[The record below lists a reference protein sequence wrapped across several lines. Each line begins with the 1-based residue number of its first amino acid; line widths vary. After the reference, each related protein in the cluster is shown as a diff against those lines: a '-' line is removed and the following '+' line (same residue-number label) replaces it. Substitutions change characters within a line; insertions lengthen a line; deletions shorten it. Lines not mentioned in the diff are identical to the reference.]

1 MEEREMEKKRKYT
14 KRHWL
19 IGGVGVL
26 AAAILLGNPM
36 SVSAEEIPQE
46 QGNSV
51 AGQNSDL
58 YYLSVG
64 NVILVN
70 KNQTTGHTY
79 EGVTFDSQ
87 TNTVTLN
94 NVDIKADP
102 DQMNRE
108 WEGVLDAFTAE
119 AGASGTDL
127 TIQLVGENQISYT
140 KPLQK
145 DVHGVGHN
153 IMGVYA
159 FSDVTIQGEG
169 SLDIFCDGDAD
180 RGIRVA
186 STSAFCGNDIFNP
199 TEFRIEGSTV
209 RIDGSKCNVGGS
221 GICLSGQ
228 NNMIVSAGELE
239 ITAKGQESPL
249 GFSGINATKI
259 NDFSAVN
266 TVEFSDS
273 KVTMEGPKG
282 GQWGSIGISL
292 SFGGN
297 LTMRNSDVQMDY
309 SKATG
314 GRAITGNQRGY
325 DAKLTIDNTNFK
337 AIESKNFSGSY
348 ATGFKTLETRGN
360 LSYKGGNSVDSMQDI
375 TKDELFQSVNGEI
388 YRNYNCFSVIS
399 SGEAGDVTPGDIN
412 EDGNINI
419 FDVVCCQNHIT
430 GTTELTGNAFDAAD
444 LNGDGVVNIMDLV
457 QLQNKVTTI

>member
-1 MEEREMEKKRKYT
+1 MEKKRKHT
-14 KRHWL
+14 NRHWL
-19 IGGVGVL
+19 IGCVGAL
-26 AAAILLGNPM
+26 ATAILFGNPM

-46 QGNSV
+46 QGNTV
-51 AGQNSDL
+51 AGQNCDL
-58 YYLSVG
+58 YFLSVG

-70 KNQTTGHTY
+70 ENQTTGYTY

-87 TNTVTLN
+87 TNTVVLN
-94 NVDIKADP
+94 NADIKADP
-102 DQMNRE
+102 DQMKRE
-108 WEGVLDAFTAE
+108 WKNVLDVFTAE
-119 AGASGTDL
+119 AGASGADL
-127 TIQLVGENQISYT
+127 TIQLVGENHISYT

-145 DVHGVGHN
+145 DVHGFGHN

-169 SLDIFCDGDAD
+169 SLDIFCDGDAEK
-180 RGIRVA
+180 GIRVA

-209 RIDGSKCNVGGS
+209 RIDGSKCNVDGA
-221 GICLSGQ
+221 GIGLAGQ
-228 NNMIVSAGELE
+228 NNMIVNSGELE
-239 ITAKGQESPL
+239 ITAKGLESPF
-249 GFSGINATKI
+249 GFSGIDTSKI

-282 GQWGSIGISL
+282 GQYGSVGISL

-314 GRAITGNQRGY
+314 GRAITGNYNGY
-325 DAKLTIDNTNFK
+325 DAKLTIDNSNFK
-337 AIESKNFSGSY
+337 AIESKNFSGRY
-348 ATGFKTLETRGN
+348 TIGFKTLETRGN
-360 LSYKGGNSVDSMQDI
+360 LSYKGGNSVDSMQDL
-375 TKDELFQSVNGEI
+375 TKEELFQSVNGEV
-388 YRNYNCFSVIS
+388 YRNYNCFSVTS
-399 SGEAGDVTPGDIN
+399 SGESGDVTPGDIN

-419 FDVVCCQNHIT
+419 FDVVYCQNHIT

-457 QLQNKVTTI
+457 QLQNKVTTV